1 MLGFTL
7 VALVQAALILG
18 FGLVVLDLYNAGS
31 VPLLFGIEV
40 LLALAAVNLG
50 IFLSTFARNEF
61 QAVQFIPLVII
72 TPLTV
77 VLAAQGLATQALGA
91 RQNETEIRRLFDL
104 ARRIPCYGLRYSD
117 PVAAARELET
127 LR

>member
-1 MLGFTL
+1 VATALAGLLLVEDRELTDYPGSAEAFTRGGCAEKALATIAPDRVASEPAL
-7 VALVQAALILG
+7 VAAIVFPEYAG
-18 FGLVVLDLYNAGS
+18 RVLH
-31 VPLLFGIEV
+31 P
-40 LLALAAVNLG
+40 
-50 IFLSTFARNEF
+50 
-61 QAVQFIPLVII
+61 II

-77 VLAAQGLATQALGA
+77 VLAAQALATQALGA

-104 ARRIPCYGLRYSD
+104 ARRIPCYRLRYSD